1 MILNSFRKQYNEF
14 VLEVPKL
21 EIKPSTIYVV
31 IGANGSGKSTF
42 AKCISGL
49 ESFETAAVLKNSS
62 IGYMPQTSYAFR
74 MSVLKNILLCGCTE
88 EKARKAAQKLD
99 IADILDKNAKKL
111 SGGQTARMALARFI
125 CADFDLYIFDE
136 PTASMDMKSSMLA
149 EDCIKGCAEKG
160 CSVIL
165 ITHSISQA
173 RRLADEII
181 YFEDGKLIENGPSG
195 RVLDN
200 PSDPRTKAFLDY
212 YGV

>member
-1 MILNSFRKQYNEF
+1 MIINAFRKRYNEF
-14 VLEVPKL
+14 VLEIPKL
-21 EIKPSTIYVV
+21 TIKPSTVYAI

-42 AKCISGL
+42 AKCVCDL
-49 ESFETAAVLKNSS
+49 ESCETKVVSEQS
-62 IGYMPQTSYAFR
+62 RIGYMPQTSFAFR
-74 MSVLKNILLCGCTE
+74 MSVLNNILLCGCSKDTA
-88 EKARKAAQKLD
+88 EKAAERLNISAL
-99 IADILDKNAKKL
+99 LNKNAKRL

-149 EDCIKGCAEKG
+149 EDCIKNCAKNG
-160 CSVIL
+160 SSVIL

-181 YFEDGKLIENGPSG
+181 YIEDGKPVEQGPAE
-195 RVLDN
+195 RLLDN